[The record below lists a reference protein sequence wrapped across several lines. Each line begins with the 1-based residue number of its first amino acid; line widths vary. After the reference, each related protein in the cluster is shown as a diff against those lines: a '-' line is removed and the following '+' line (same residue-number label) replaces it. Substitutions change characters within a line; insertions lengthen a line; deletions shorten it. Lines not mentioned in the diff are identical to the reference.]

1 MPILTS
7 SLKLWVILID
17 LKPRGYL
24 NVWKLLKS
32 ILFLLKSKIL
42 KLDEGN
48 FVFDDYSNLIPL
60 WLCKEMKDE
69 SILTKTILNK
79 TFLD

>member
-1 MPILTS
+1 MKIVKVNL
-7 SLKLWVILID
+7 V
-17 LKPRGYL
+17 
-24 NVWKLLKS
+24 S
-32 ILFLLKSKIL
+32 IEEQDS